1 LCHNSLAVDPQR
13 REVIGLVGQ
22 ILHTRV
28 PAPPGE
34 GVQAKRERA
43 SRESRLWTRAIKDL
57 PPAPEGQ
64 LWVDVADRGADL
76 FEFLASEDAW
86 GRSYVVRACSSR
98 SIGVGHGADPKAAAL
113 HRYARSLAE
122 CGRRQ
127 MEISDGVGGRRQ
139 ATVALAWAAIQLQA
153 PHVRRGLYEPRPLRV
168 WVLRLWEVDAPTR
181 AAPLEWVL
189 LTNAPVQDRA
199 DAWVRVHWYECR
211 WIVEEFHKAQK
222 TGSAIE
228 DVQFTTEAALQP
240 MIAVLSVVALQLLN
254 LRAASRQE
262 DAATRLATEVVH
274 PDYVAVLSAW
284 RWKEVRLES
293 SVHDFFYALARLGGR
308 QNRKRD
314 HRPGWLVLWRGW
326 MKLHSM
332 VEGATV
338 IGATGYKIRGQT

>member
-1 LCHNSLAVDPQR
+1 M
-13 REVIGLVGQ
+13 IGLVGQ